1 MSNIFSVRP
10 KQDDLINK
18 LMEEPQY
25 KYLLQ
30 DFYKEY
36 EIGQSSVG
44 WKFLFYQSIT
54 LRKMLELSHYYEIV
68 DEYGKKYTYQ
78 EFKDYVLCF
87 KDGRTRENTVPY
99 DWFDQGDYDVWHRKY
114 DIPEWWKL

>member
-1 MSNIFSVRP
+1 MSNTFSVRP

-18 LMEEPQY
+18 YEHL
-25 KYLLQ
+25 

-54 LRKMLELSHYYEIV
+54 LRKMRELSHYYEIV

-87 KDGRTRENTVPY
+87 KDGRTRENTAPY
-99 DWFDQGDYDVWHRKY
+99 DWFDQGDYDVW
-114 DIPEWWKL
+114 WK